1 MKKKDIILLAAVLA
15 AAAIAGL
22 ILLALRTEDG
32 SCVTVTVDGEIYGT
46 YSLNEDQTV
55 EIQTEYGTNILEI
68 KDGAAAMIEASC
80 PDGYCMD
87 QGSKNKNRQTIVCL
101 PNKVV
106 VEISADEDSDDYDVD
121 AIAN

>member
-1 MKKKDIILLAAVLA
+1 MKKKDIILLITVLA

-22 ILLALRTEDG
+22 ILLALRSEDG
-32 SCVTVTVDGEIYGT
+32 STAVITVDGEVYGT
-46 YSLNEDQTV
+46 YSLSEDQTI
-55 EIQTEYGTNILEI
+55 EIETEYGTNIIEI
-68 KDGAAAMIEASC
+68 KDGFAVMIQASC

-87 QGSKNKNRQTIVCL
+87 QGSKNKNKQTIVCL

-106 VEISADEDSDDYDVD
+106 VEIIADEDSDDYDVD